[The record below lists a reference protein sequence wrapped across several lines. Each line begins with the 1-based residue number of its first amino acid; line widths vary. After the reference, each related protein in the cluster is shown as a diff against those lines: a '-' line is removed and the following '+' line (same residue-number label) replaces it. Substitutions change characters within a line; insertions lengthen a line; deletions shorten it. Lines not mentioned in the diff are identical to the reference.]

1 MTATKIHLNNNK
13 HIIIAAIYRPP
24 NSDLQY
30 IDDMCNTIE
39 DLTSRHKNSVLWV
52 GGDLNLPDI
61 NWPDCTIQGHSYPVD
76 INKRFIDMLL
86 TTHTEQMITTPTRQ
100 NNILDIFITNRPSLT
115 SQCHTIPGLGDHHA
129 ISIHSSA
136 QARRAKPIR
145 RKIHL
150 WRHADIDKLKQDAC
164 TFTTS
169 FTETFTI
176 NSSIHTMWD
185 NIKSNLTELHEQH
198 IPSKFTATRFHQPW
212 ITTEIKRI
220 TRRKQRAYNRCT
232 NKPITSREHRKYK
245 ELQKQTKELCKSA
258 YINNLISP
266 DNSTNPKRLYSYIK
280 NQRKDQSGIQQLQD
294 KDGFIRSDSLTKA
307 NILNQHFQ

>member
-1 MTATKIHLNNNK
+1 
-13 HIIIAAIYRPP
+13 
-24 NSDLQY
+24 
-30 IDDMCNTIE
+30 
-39 DLTSRHKNSVLWV
+39 
-52 GGDLNLPDI
+52 
-61 NWPDCTIQGHSYPVD
+61 
-76 INKRFIDMLL
+76 MLL
-86 TTHTEQMITTPTRQ
+86 TTHTEQMITPPTRQ

-136 QARRAKPIR
+136 QAHRAKPIR

-150 WRHADIDKLKQDAC
+150 WRHADIDKLKQDAR

-198 IPSKFTATRFHQPW
+198 IPSKFTTTRFHQPW

-220 TRRKQRAYNRCT
+220 TRRKQRAYNRRT
-232 NKPITSREHRKYK
+232 NKPTTSREHRKYK

-258 YINNLISP
+258 YNTYINNLISP

-294 KDGFIRSDSLTKA
+294 KDAFIRSDSLTKA
-307 NILNQHFQ
+307 NILKVKI